1 MLKLKLEKS
10 VITSVKTDC
19 LIKGLST
26 EGVNRV
32 NQSISESLVRNES
45 IISQGFERMKN
56 IMIS

>member
-1 MLKLKLEKS
+1 MLKLKLDKS

-19 LIKGLST
+19 SIKGLST

-32 NQSISESLVRNES
+32 NQSISESLERNKRV
-45 IISQGFERMKN
+45 ISQGFEQMKN